1 MAGPWEKYQTQPQVP
16 PTGGTP
22 DSPWSKYAQRP
33 ATPDVSE
40 AVPSPAP
47 PPDVGGGGINGI
59 VRTLARGALGVGAY
73 ADEADAGINAFLAP
87 FIDPLL
93 PDSFQKLP
101 EDSLSGRYEHA
112 LRIQRG
118 QDQQFDESHP
128 IGSPLLKIAGGVASA
143 GGLINKAPAVAD
155 FVLGN
160 GGATLPTRILA
171 TVGAG
176 AGTGAVQG
184 FGEGQGGVGPRA
196 GEALK
201 EGVVGALMSGAMMP
215 LAAGINTGGRALAK
229 ALLGERDDVISN
241 LSSAAR
247 NFVKGQLADP
257 ERVAQYQQSLGNL
270 GPDAM
275 LADVSPEWLGV
286 ARGAAARPETRG
298 VVVNPLTDR
307 AAAANTR
314 LGADIRQSLGPDPI
328 PSQISAGID
337 DNLAQVSKAYGPAF
351 ESRSP
356 YDFSPIAGDLDRQ
369 IKTLRGDPQ
378 KALQRVRGMLN
389 DFGKDEVTTDPAVA
403 FQTRQAIDGMLATE
417 KDPKVISA
425 LADARQMIDDG
436 LTQSVPRIKEIDAQF
451 AELKRQQEALGQG
464 RPILNNEATAMRPA
478 ELDQA
483 LSQGALP
490 QGMQVGPSAVPTRMQ
505 QAALGEIYRA
515 VGTKANDTTA
525 LRNIVR
531 GEGDW
536 NREKLGSLFGL
547 GNADRAL
554 NAIDRETVFGDTANR
569 VTRGSDTAMAQG
581 FSNFLSDVSKSQDIP
596 SDVTLTGLGLKG
608 AKSLAKML
616 LEGNA
621 EANASRYANELGSL
635 SVAKGADRDKLVQAL
650 MAHGKQNVL
659 DQQRMAM
666 IASLLKG
673 GAQAATPMI
682 SQAVFGQ

>member
-1 MAGPWEKYQTQPQVP
+1 MAGPWEKYQQQ
-16 PTGGTP
+16 GGAP
-22 DSPWSKYAQRP
+22 ALADGPWAKYAQQP
-33 ATPDVSE
+33 ATPDAP
-40 AVPSPAP
+40 AVAP
-47 PPDVGGGGINGI
+47 QPDVGGGGINGI

-73 ADEADAGINAFLAP
+73 ADEADAGLNAILAP
-87 FIDPLL
+87 VIDPLL

-118 QDQQFDESHP
+118 QDQQFDENHP
-128 IGSPLLKIAGGVASA
+128 VASPLLKIAGGVASA

-160 GGATLPTRILA
+160 GGANVPTRILA
-171 TVGAG
+171 TMGAG

-184 FGEGQGGVGPRA
+184 FGEGEGGVGPRA

-201 EGVVGALMSGAMMP
+201 EGVIGGLMSGAMMP
-215 LAAGINTGGRALAK
+215 LATGFNWGTSKLAK
-229 ALLGERDDVISN
+229 ALMGERNDVLSN
-241 LSSAAR
+241 LSSGAR
-247 NFVKGQLADP
+247 EYLTGQLADP
-257 ERVAQYQQSLGNL
+257 ERVAQYGKSLGEL
-270 GPDAM
+270 GDQAV
-275 LADVSPEWLGV
+275 LADVSPEWFGV
-286 ARGAAARPETRG
+286 ARGAAARPGTRDI
-298 VVVNPLTDR
+298 VVNPLKDR
-307 AAAANTR
+307 AASANAR

-328 PSQISAGID
+328 PSQVSSGID
-337 DNLAQVSKAYGPAF
+337 DSLAQVSKAYGPAF
-351 ESRSP
+351 ESRTP
-356 YDFSPIAGDLDRQ
+356 FDFSPIAGDLDRQ
-369 IKTLRGDPQ
+369 ITTLRGDPQ

-483 LSQGALP
+483 LSRGALP

-505 QAALGEIYRA
+505 QGALGEIYRA
-515 VGTKANDTTA
+515 AGTKANDTTA

-536 NREKLGSLFGL
+536 NREKLGMLFGQD
-547 GNADRAL
+547 NADRAL
-554 NAIDRETVFGDTANR
+554 KAIDRETIFGDTANR
-569 VTRGSDTAMAQG
+569 VERGSDTSVTNG
-581 FSNFLSDVSKSQDIP
+581 FSNFLNDVSRSQELP
-596 SDVTLTGLGLKG
+596 NDVTLTGLALKG
-608 AKSLAKML
+608 TKGLVKAL

-621 EANASRYANELGSL
+621 EANASKFANELGAL
-635 SVAKGADRDKLVQAL
+635 SVAKGADRDKLVEAL
-650 MAHGKQNVL
+650 LVRGKQNVI
-659 DQQRMAM
+659 DKQRMAL
-666 IASLLKG
+666 ISSLMKG
-673 GAQAATPMI
+673 GAQAATPMV
-682 SQAVFGQ
+682 SHAVFGQ